1 MRLLMKIKKR
11 AFKISFINVFLIN
24 GYFLLLQLQEIYKYI
39 FKWNLF

>member
-1 MRLLMKIKKR
+1 MRLLMKIKRR

>member
-1 MRLLMKIKKR
+1 MRLLMKIKRR

-24 GYFLLLQLQEIYKYI
+24 GYFLQLQEIYKYI

>member
-1 MRLLMKIKKR
+1 MKLLIKIKRR